1 MGSDYL
7 LIDKTILE
15 QLIKKAKEIG
25 AAIPSTKRQSTVYSN
40 KQVMKILHI
49 NDKLIRK
56 YRELGLIG
64 YSKVG
69 DKYWYTRKDIEQFLW
84 NNHYQ
89 AFV

>member
-1 MGSDYL
+1 MQSDYL
-7 LIDKTILE
+7 LLKKTMLE

-25 AAIPSTKRQSTVYSN
+25 AVIPSSKQQSTVYSN

-89 AFV
+89 AFA